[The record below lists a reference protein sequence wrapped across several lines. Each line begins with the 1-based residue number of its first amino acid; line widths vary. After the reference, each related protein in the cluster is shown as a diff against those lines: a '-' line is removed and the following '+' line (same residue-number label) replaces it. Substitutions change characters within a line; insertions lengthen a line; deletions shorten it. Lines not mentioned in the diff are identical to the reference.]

1 MDNVLLEQLKKKP
14 IAKKQEKVKI
24 QVPEK
29 GEFAIKTKIV
39 ERKRP
44 DINIEELRRRLQGVS
59 KVRHSIA
66 AAPSVEIDIE
76 EEEKR
81 PVPPRKT
88 EKKEPVSIS
97 VRKPKAKSMFAGE
110 EPIEEPEADD
120 LAITIG
126 RRTIGARLPAER
138 KKILVRSSSYFM
150 NNRKKFVDF
159 ITTLLLPYRRQLMEE
174 GGGASCESCLLYTSP
189 SPRDRG

>member
-1 MDNVLLEQLKKKP
+1 MDNVLLEQLMKKP

-24 QVPEK
+24 KLPGK
-29 GEFAIKTKIV
+29 GEIAIKTKIV

-126 RRTIGARLPAER
+126 RRTIGARIRL
-138 KKILVRSSSYFM
+138 
-150 NNRKKFVDF
+150 
-159 ITTLLLPYRRQLMEE
+159 Q
-174 GGGASCESCLLYTSP
+174 
-189 SPRDRG
+189 